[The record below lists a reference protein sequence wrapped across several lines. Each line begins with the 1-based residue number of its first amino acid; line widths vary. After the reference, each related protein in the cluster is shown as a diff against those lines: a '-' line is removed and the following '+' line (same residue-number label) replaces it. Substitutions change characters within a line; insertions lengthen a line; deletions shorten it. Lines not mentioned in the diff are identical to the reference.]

1 MPAQRPAWRGQLR
14 LSLVSIPVE
23 LYPAQKDERTHFRQ
37 IHQPSGQP
45 ISYEKVVTGLGAVD
59 PDQIRKGFEYEK
71 GEFVLF
77 RDDELDAVRLETRRT
92 LDLSQFVDLDEIS
105 PVYFEKAYF
114 VVPEDKLAEDAF
126 RVIRDALRLGGKAG
140 LGQVTMRGHEYL
152 VAVQASGNG
161 MVLHTLR
168 YQDEVRQPET
178 VFGGVSED
186 PANEELV
193 AIAKQIIE
201 RSSAPFDPKAFEDRY
216 QVALKTMIRQR
227 LKDKAPRAT
236 LRQEP
241 EQKEPAASTNVIELM
256 ASLKKSLE
264 AGAPPAPASTTAA
277 RKASAARKAKD
288 ATAPARARLK
298 KAG

>member
-23 LYPAQKDERTHFRQ
+23 LYPAQQDERTHFRQ

-45 ISYEKVVTGLGAVD
+45 IKYEKVVAGLGPVD
-59 PDQIRKGFEYEK
+59 TDEIVKGFEHEK

-77 RDDELDAVRLETRRT
+77 RDDELDAVRLETRKT

-105 PVYFEKAYF
+105 PIYFEKAYF

-168 YQDEVRQPET
+168 YENEVRQPET
-178 VFGGVSED
+178 VFGGLSDEAADED
-186 PANEELV
+186 LV
-193 AIAKQIIE
+193 TVAKQIIE
-201 RSSAPFDPKAFEDRY
+201 RASAPFNPKAYKDRY
-216 QVALKTMIRQR
+216 QSALKDMIAER
-227 LKDKAPRAT
+227 LKEKAPTARVAA
-236 LRQEP
+236 EP
-241 EQKEPAASTNVIELM
+241 EAAKPAGSTNVIELM

-264 AGAPPAPASTTAA
+264 AGAPPPAASTTAA
-277 RKASAARKAKD
+277 RKAAAARKAKD
-288 ATAPARARLK
+288 ATGGAKPRLK
-298 KAG
+298 KTG